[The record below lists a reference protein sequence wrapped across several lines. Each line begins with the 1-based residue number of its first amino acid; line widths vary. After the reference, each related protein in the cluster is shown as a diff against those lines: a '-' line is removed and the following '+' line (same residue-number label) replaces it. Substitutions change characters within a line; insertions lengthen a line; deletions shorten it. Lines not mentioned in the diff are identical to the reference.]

1 MKNIVLFPGLAAD
14 HRLFSCL
21 RIESPAVQIIN
32 YITPRKNETLQNY
45 ARNIAAT
52 IPAHDHTIFIGVSF
66 GGILAQEVAHFY
78 TVKKI
83 ILISSISSIKQL
95 TIAHTF
101 FKIFPVYEWLSAQ
114 SLKKLIVWISHRF
127 TKKNISENALFE
139 NMIADADIRFIR
151 WGIRETLHWK
161 QVSPNLRVIHVH
173 GTKDRLF
180 PIVKIPVQ
188 HSVEDG
194 QHFMV
199 VQKSAEISL
208 LLEQLID

>member
-1 MKNIVLFPGLAAD
+1 EPWSVSTGRALFRRNRVMAPCG
-14 HRLFSCL
+14 S
-21 RIESPAVQIIN
+21 SPPN
-32 YITPRKNETLQNY
+32 DETLQNY

-52 IPAHDHTIFIGVSF
+52 IPAHEHTIFIGVSF

-78 TVKKI
+78 TPEKI
-83 ILISSISSIKQL
+83 ILISSISSVKQL
-95 TIAHTF
+95 TIAHTL

-127 TKKNISENALFE
+127 TKKNISESSLFE

-161 QVSPNLRVIHVH
+161 QVSTNLAVIHLH

-180 PIVKIPVQ
+180 PIAKIPVQ
-188 HSVEDG
+188 HSVEGG

-199 VQKSAEISL
+199 VQKADEISL
-208 LLEQLID
+208 LLESLLV